1 MAKNSSRFI
10 KPVEKIILLVL
21 FLVASCFTAQA
32 QALSFDS
39 LLKESK
45 LIYTQPDGF
54 IELKSNK
61 ETKHIKSK
69 DLEIRYSINPIS
81 RVNIE
86 YQDPHNAAPMPNDL
100 FEMLFRQK
108 IEQLAH
114 PKNYNIEQQQVHVE
128 VAQEQFNAGWA
139 SIAVF
144 NTNPKFFP
152 KYQFAMLVAI
162 HKNDLADAYI
172 LFLTNNLVKSKA
184 LINKA
189 MSSLKFSK

>member
-1 MAKNSSRFI
+1 M
-10 KPVEKIILLVL
+10 EKIIILV

-32 QALSFDS
+32 QALSFNS

-45 LIYTQPDGF
+45 LVYTQPDGF

-61 ETKHIKSK
+61 QTKHIKSK
-69 DLEIRYSINPIS
+69 DLEIRYSISPIS
-81 RVNIE
+81 RINIE
-86 YQDPHNAAPMPNDL
+86 YQDPHNAAPLPNDL

-108 IEQLAH
+108 IDQLAH

-144 NTNPKFFP
+144 NTNLKFFP
-152 KYQFAMLVAI
+152 KYKFAMLVAI

-172 LFLTNNLVKSKA
+172 LYLTNNLESSKA

-189 MSSLKFSK
+189 MASLKFSK